1 MRAEAAGSAAA
12 AAVYSPALPSQVRDC
27 RRHPGGAQLR
37 ARYIYSEGVAQRG
50 RRQSLSS
57 RPSHIPGPPAA
68 ARALPTC
75 RLNEPI
81 ATSRA
86 AGRNLRPGRQYERP
100 AERPAA
106 PVAPRAPRTPCCPS
120 TRVPANASLLPL
132 LPSES
137 STGACAFRSL
147 GLERGWTLSIDGE
160 IQGQI
165 LRNKARIVRG
175 ASALGPVWTGQLEQG
190 QRGFRDCLGKVLS
203 GTPEK
208 GLPSPL

>member
-100 AERPAA
+100 NGLRPRWRPARLEPPA
-106 PVAPRAPRTPCCPS
+106 ALPRGFPRTPACCPS
-120 TRVPANASLLPL
+120 CPLTPPQEPA
-132 LPSES
+132 PS
-137 STGACAFRSL
+137 G
-147 GLERGWTLSIDGE
+147 
-160 IQGQI
+160 
-165 LRNKARIVRG
+165 
-175 ASALGPVWTGQLEQG
+175 
-190 QRGFRDCLGKVLS
+190 LS
-203 GTPEK
+203 GWR
-208 GLPSPL
+208 GVGH